1 MKFAVTVISP
11 PDYVHSA
18 AFTEV
23 AESIHYGLRSLGHDS
38 VLTNEGAP
46 RGRLPIVLGSNLLQH
61 YRLPLADDAILYNLE
76 QVQPGSPWF
85 SSELVDIFRRY
96 VLWDYSRQNAAVLEA
111 LGVRV
116 AHVVPIGYVKE
127 LTRLELAP
135 DPDID
140 VLFFGSMS
148 PRRKEIID
156 QMSAAGLRVHAAFG
170 VYGPERDA
178 LIGRAK
184 LLLNVHFYQ
193 AKVLEMVRIWYLLAN
208 RCAVLSEHSSDPTE
222 DESLAGGVAFADY
235 QDLARRAREL
245 IDAPD
250 ERQRMARHGFEIMSA
265 RPAAQ
270 YLRAALA

>member
-11 PDYVHSA
+11 PDYAHSA

-76 QVQPGSPWF
+76 QVQPGSSWF

-96 VLWDYSRQNAAVLEA
+96 VLWDYSRQNAAFLEA

-148 PRRKEIID
+148 PPPQGNHRPDEC
-156 QMSAAGLRVHAAFG
+156 S
-170 VYGPERDA
+170 
-178 LIGRAK
+178 
-184 LLLNVHFYQ
+184 
-193 AKVLEMVRIWYLLAN
+193 W
-208 RCAVLSEHSSDPTE
+208 SSRPCCLWRLWT
-222 DESLAGGVAFADY
+222 GT
-235 QDLARRAREL
+235 RRAHRSRK
-245 IDAPD
+245 AV
-250 ERQRMARHGFEIMSA
+250 
-265 RPAAQ
+265 AQ
-270 YLRAALA
+270 CSLLPGEST